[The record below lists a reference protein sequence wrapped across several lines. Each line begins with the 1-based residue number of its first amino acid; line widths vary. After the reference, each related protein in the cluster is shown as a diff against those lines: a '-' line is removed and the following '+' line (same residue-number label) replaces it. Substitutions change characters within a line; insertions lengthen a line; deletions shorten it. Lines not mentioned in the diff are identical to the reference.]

1 MGPLW
6 RGVWDS
12 TDVCDVVPNG
22 SAHRF
27 GSRPKG
33 ERLSRVLDEE
43 LFSLDADTSWRKN
56 TAHSRRA
63 RTPGRRV
70 STERQANQYCM
81 TVFIGLL
88 DARPLFERKAPL
100 TASVR
105 EG

>member
-43 LFSLDADTSWRKN
+43 LFSLDADASWRKK
-56 TAHSRRA
+56 HSTLQESA
-63 RTPGRRV
+63 DTGKTGKHGT
-70 STERQANQYCM
+70 SGESILHDSFYWLAGC
-81 TVFIGLL
+81 
-88 DARPLFERKAPL
+88 KA
-100 TASVR
+100 VI
-105 EG
+105 